1 MTVAVVTGATGQDGS
16 YLCERL
22 VAEGVEL
29 HAVVL
34 ADQTPHP
41 WLSTAHIHQID
52 LQSHSDLGHFV
63 AETAPDEVY
72 NLAGISSVARSWDE
86 PVLTAQVN
94 ALAVAVLLGACWEL
108 QRKKGAPVRFVQ
120 ASSSEIFGRAS
131 ESPQTEGTPVAPT
144 NPYGAAKAY
153 AHQLVGVYRGLGLHA
168 SSCIL
173 YNHESPR
180 RPTTF
185 VTRKITDA
193 VARISR
199 GEQDRLSLG
208 SLDTR
213 RDWGW
218 APDYVDGL
226 MLAARHHQPLDVVLA
241 TGETRSIGDFVDA
254 AFRVVGIAQWR
265 ELVDLDDTLTR
276 PVETAEQCG
285 DATVARHTLG
295 WTTTV
300 NFDELVRRMVET
312 ELAARSVNGAQ

>member
-72 NLAGISSVARSWDE
+72 NLAGISSVARSWYE

-94 ALAVAVLLGACWEL
+94 AMAVAVLLGACWEL

-120 ASSSEIFGRAS
+120 ASSSEIFGQAG
-131 ESPQTEGTPVAPT
+131 ESPQTEETPVAPT

-153 AHQLVGVYRGLGLHA
+153 AHHLVGVYRGLGLHA

-199 GEQDRLSLG
+199 GEQERLSLG

-276 PVETAEQCG
+276 PVETVEQRG
-285 DATVARHTLG
+285 DATRARDLLG
-295 WTTTV
+295 WRATV
-300 NFDELVRRMVET
+300 DFDELVRRMVAAD
-312 ELAARSVNGAQ
+312 LAVGDTADVE

>member
-34 ADQTPHP
+34 ADQIPHP

-72 NLAGISSVARSWDE
+72 NLAGISSVARSWYE

-94 ALAVAVLLGACWEL
+94 AMAVAVLLGACWEL
-108 QRKKGAPVRFVQ
+108 QRKKGTPVRFVQ
-120 ASSSEIFGRAS
+120 ASSSEIFGQAG
-131 ESPQTEGTPVAPT
+131 ESPQTEETPVAPT

-153 AHQLVGVYRGLGLHA
+153 AHHLVGVYRGLGLHA

-199 GEQDRLSLG
+199 GEQERLSLG

-285 DATVARHTLG
+285 DATRARDLLG
-295 WTTTV
+295 WRATV
-300 NFDELVRRMVET
+300 DFDELVRRMVAAD
-312 ELAARSVNGAQ
+312 LAVGDTADVE

>member
-1 MTVAVVTGATGQDGS
+1 MTVAIVTGATGQDGS

-34 ADQTPHP
+34 DDQTPAP

-52 LQSHSDLGHFV
+52 LRDHSALDQLI

-72 NLAGISSVARSWDE
+72 NLGGISSVARSWHE

-94 ALAVAVLLGACWEL
+94 AMAVAVLLGACWEL

-120 ASSSEIFGRAS
+120 ASSSEIFGQAG
-131 ESPQTEGTPVAPT
+131 ESPQAEETPVAPT
-144 NPYGAAKAY
+144 NPYGTAKAY
-153 AHQLVGVYRGLGLHA
+153 AHHLVGVYRGLGLHA

-199 GEQDRLSLG
+199 GEQESLSLG

-276 PVETAEQCG
+276 PVETVEQRG
-285 DATVARHTLG
+285 DATRARELLG
-295 WTTTV
+295 WRATV
-300 NFDELVRRMVET
+300 DFDELVRRMVAADLAVGET
-312 ELAARSVNGAQ
+312 ADVE

>member
-22 VAEGVEL
+22 LAEGVEL

-34 ADQTPHP
+34 ADQPPHP
-41 WLSTAHIHQID
+41 WLSTACIHQID
-52 LQSHSDLGHFV
+52 LRDHSDLDRLV
-63 AETAPDEVY
+63 AETAPDELY

-86 PVLTAQVN
+86 PVLNAQVN
-94 ALAVAVLLGACWEL
+94 AMSVAVLLRACWEL

-131 ESPQTEGTPVAPT
+131 ESPQTEGTAIAPT

-199 GEQDRLSLG
+199 GEQERLSLG

-276 PVETAEQCG
+276 PVETVEQRG
-285 DATVARHTLG
+285 DATRARDLLG
-295 WTTTV
+295 WRATV
-300 NFDELVRRMVET
+300 DFDELVRRMVAAD
-312 ELAARSVNGAQ
+312 LAVGDTADVE

>member
-285 DATVARHTLG
+285 DATRARDLLG
-295 WTTTV
+295 WRATV
-300 NFDELVRRMVET
+300 DFDELVRRMVAAD
-312 ELAARSVNGAQ
+312 LAVGDTADVE